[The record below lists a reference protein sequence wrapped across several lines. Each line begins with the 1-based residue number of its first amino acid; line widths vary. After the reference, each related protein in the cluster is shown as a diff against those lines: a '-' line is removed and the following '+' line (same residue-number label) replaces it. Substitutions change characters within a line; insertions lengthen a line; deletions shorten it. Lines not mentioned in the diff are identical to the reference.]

1 MMVAYGLGH
10 PDSLDWRKEVYPL
23 VINHL
28 LEILKAIGNTAC
40 YLVEL
45 IFSLPT
51 VSPEA
56 VHIHLALS
64 PSSSLISAAPTTPPL
79 NVTVSFNES
88 SSLLEIRWVKPPLE
102 RIHGELQGYRIWH
115 SWQDSKGLVSH
126 QGNRDEAL
134 KHRKNPSR
142 HQARLSHLLLV
153 LLYVLSEPI
162 CLLSCTFTWASYIQV
177 VSLVHANGVCNS
189 W

>member
-1 MMVAYGLGH
+1 MGDQSPA
-10 PDSLDWRKEVYPL
+10 
-23 VINHL
+23 
-28 LEILKAIGNTAC
+28 GNIKSYWKYC
-40 YLVEL
+40 IEL

-51 VSPEA
+51 VSPGA
-56 VHIHLALS
+56 VHIHPALS
-64 PSSSLISAAPTTPPL
+64 PSFSLISAAPTTPPL

-126 QGNRDEAL
+126 QGNRDGAL

-142 HQARLSHLLLV
+142 HQGC
-153 LLYVLSEPI
+153 PI
-162 CLLSCTFTWASYIQV
+162 CSWCFCMLFLSPFVCCLALSPGLLIYY
-177 VSLVHANGVCNS
+177 
-189 W
+189 